1 MMVTVLQKSRIKLFP
16 LVNIQKMT
24 QHSICLVIMIW
35 ISQDEMKIAFFFS
48 FNSLIVVPINKS
60 SGIRACVNLLSRH
73 S

>member
-35 ISQDEMKIAFFFS
+35 ISQDEMKIAFFF
-48 FNSLIVVPINKS
+48 
-60 SGIRACVNLLSRH
+60 LLTL
-73 S
+73 